1 MVTSQQLPRKLSMGV
16 PESGTTAAIDGN
28 TPQDLTAFHP
38 HMGTTAVPGVKCID
52 ERDTT
57 LHNVGY

>member
-1 MVTSQQLPRKLSMGV
+1 MGV